1 MQQCNVPTTKRKHNT
16 TTFVGMYL
24 GIFFHICIL
33 EGQMCVLEFKVYD
46 DVDSLSY
53 SLTNLESGS

>member
-1 MQQCNVPTTKRKHNT
+1 
-16 TTFVGMYL
+16 MYL
-24 GIFFHICIL
+24 GIFFHISIL
-33 EGQMCVLEFKVYD
+33 EGRMCVLEFKVYD

>member
-1 MQQCNVPTTKRKHNT
+1 
-16 TTFVGMYL
+16 MYL

-33 EGQMCVLEFKVYD
+33 EGRMCVLEFKVYEYD

-53 SLTNLESGS
+53 TLTNLESGS

>member
-1 MQQCNVPTTKRKHNT
+1 
-16 TTFVGMYL
+16 MYL

-33 EGQMCVLEFKVYD
+33 EGRMCVLEFKVYD